1 MVACL
6 PLVLLS
12 CIGGGQPT
20 GGWSGSIVHNGIIY
34 TGTRDGRVVAINASS
49 REEQWQ
55 WPDTTGVRSLI
66 YATPVV
72 HGDLVYVGTYN
83 GQVYA
88 LTLDNGA
95 ERWVYPRTG
104 AVGAIVGTP
113 VVVNE
118 TIYVSSSD
126 STIYALDTTY
136 GDLKDEYEILDEKGQ
151 RHEKIWT
158 SPVVQDGTVY
168 VSTLDGYIYALS
180 TETGELEWSFKAE
193 AGLASAPAIYQD
205 TVFAGSFDLYL
216 YAIEIGSNVSMWKF
230 PKEEPAGNWFW
241 ASPLVSDGIVYAGC
255 LDGTLYAIEAETGEE
270 LWGFDAAGPIVSP
283 PILTNN
289 LLVVIDESGNAY
301 VFAIGAE
308 TGGQGVPLRVIPI
321 GASVRSSFCAQGDL
335 IYVRTENDS
344 VYVVD
349 IEKGEI
355 VEDWPLS
362 LIAEG

>member
-230 PKEEPAGNWFW
+230 PKEEPADNWFW
-241 ASPLVSDGIVYAGC
+241 ACPVVSGGIVYAGC
-255 LDGTLYAIEAETGEE
+255 LDGKLYAIDAATGEE
-270 LWGFDAAGPIVSP
+270 VWEFDAGSPIVVSP
-283 PILTNN
+283 VLTTN
-289 LLVVIDESGNAY
+289 LLIMIDQSGNVY
-301 VFAIGAE
+301 VFDVSAPIEGQAVPSKTISIG
-308 TGGQGVPLRVIPI
+308 TTVD
-321 GASVRSSFCAQGDL
+321 SSFCAQDGVAYIRGQDDAL
-335 IYVRTENDS
+335 YA
-344 VYVVD
+344 VD
-349 IEKGEI
+349 ISKGQVSWQI
-355 VEDWPLS
+355 PLGG
-362 LIAEG
+362 E